1 MAKIL
6 ITLLVGWTAAVTCA
20 EPLVDSILARYGWES
35 FPKAKEIAFTFHGG
49 KFGLGISH
57 AWIYKPQSDS
67 VVCVDKGIAY
77 SRRAIPASARG
88 IDKSFVNDWYW
99 LSFPFHLALD
109 KDIKIEA
116 DSVPTESPIG
126 KRSLRRVKVA
136 YPRGAGY
143 TPGDMYELWVAP
155 DGTIEEWKY
164 HRHGGRGG
172 MKWTWEKPETRGGL
186 TFTTEHKGAFNIR
199 FTGISVR

>member
-6 ITLLVGWTAAVTCA
+6 ITLFIGWSAAVTCA
-20 EPLVDSILARYGWES
+20 EPLVDSILHRYGWES
-35 FPKAKEIAFTFHGG
+35 YSKAKEIAFTFHGG
-49 KFGLGISH
+49 KFGLGISN

-77 SRRAIPASARG
+77 SRRAIPESARG

-99 LSFPFHLALD
+99 FSFPFHLGMDQNLR
-109 KDIKIEA
+109 IEA
-116 DSVPTESPIG
+116 DSARTASPIN
-126 KRSLRRVKVA
+126 KEFLRKVKVS
-136 YPRGAGY
+136 YPKGSGY

-155 DGTIEEWKY
+155 DGTIKEWKY

-172 MKWTWEKPETRGGL
+172 LKWTWGKPEMHGGL
-186 TFTTEHKGAFNIR
+186 TFATDHQGPFHVY
-199 FTGISVR
+199 FTDIAVR